1 MQPEQCNGH
10 CATVKKSGITTNM
23 HVENFHCLLKYVYM
37 KGKVNKRMD
46 KCIYILLKIAR
57 DKAFERIIKLEKGRY
72 PAKYHALEKDIRIA

>member
-1 MQPEQCNGH
+1 
-10 CATVKKSGITTNM
+10 
-23 HVENFHCLLKYVYM
+23 M

-57 DKAFERIIKLEKGRY
+57 DKAFEQLRRERY